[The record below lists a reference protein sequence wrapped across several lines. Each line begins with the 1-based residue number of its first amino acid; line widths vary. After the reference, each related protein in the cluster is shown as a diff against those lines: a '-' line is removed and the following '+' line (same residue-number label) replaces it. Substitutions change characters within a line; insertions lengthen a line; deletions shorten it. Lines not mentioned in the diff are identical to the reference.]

1 MEVFCF
7 HCLSKKEMKEG
18 NALLVQN
25 ANYWVDYYPF
35 IVTLKF
41 YN

>member
-18 NALLVQN
+18 KCITSSECKLLG
-25 ANYWVDYYPF
+25 
-35 IVTLKF
+35 
-41 YN
+41 